1 MSQLNLMPVIM
12 ESFSIKPTLVPT
24 GLKITLLG
32 SADMEARPNLS
43 QFIPLAHAEAERLAV
58 NEVLVDVHE
67 LYFINSVCLKSLV
80 VWIDL
85 IANSTRSSRYRLTFL
100 VDSHLHWQDRS
111 ILALQRMAPDIVQ
124 VTNWKGE

>member
-1 MSQLNLMPVIM
+1 MRQLNLMPVLM
-12 ESFSIKPTLVPT
+12 EGFSIRASLESSA
-24 GLKITLLG
+24 LKIVLRG
-32 SADMEARPNLS
+32 SADMEARPSLS
-43 QFIPLAHAEAERLAV
+43 QFVPQVHAEAERLAV
-58 NEVLVDVHE
+58 SEVLVDVHE

-85 IANSTRSSRYRLTFL
+85 IANSTAAARYKLTFL

-124 VTNWKGE
+124 VTNWKGK